1 MLVLRGEH
9 NILAAPA
16 NDILS
21 DPVELYYT
29 EHNITGKTPL
39 CIIIPFNC
47 SKKFCPSI
55 RHLLAVQS

>member
-29 EHNITGKTPL
+29 EHNITGKTAL
-39 CIIIPFNC
+39 CIKYYLF
-47 SKKFCPSI
+47 
-55 RHLLAVQS
+55 